1 MVLGSQKLQSTP
13 DQNPRNPDVPDD
25 RCRWVDIHLWSHD
38 GWRGVVLEAGRYS
51 AARCRWD
58 ALCLDPARR
67 FAHLRADPKWSRVL
81 LDRARAA
88 SGCSGRS
95 EVSFAR
101 DGPTRLRHYDG
112 RTGLLLGR

>member
-58 ALCLDPARR
+58 ALCLDEREARAPRDWHRDDTRDCRCVPKLPAPIISPAVGLSARR
-67 FAHLRADPKWSRVL
+67 NAAD
-81 LDRARAA
+81 
-88 SGCSGRS
+88 
-95 EVSFAR
+95 VSVYR
-101 DGPTRLRHYDG
+101 E
-112 RTGLLLGR
+112 